1 MTLVQVDL
9 NVHPRKPSE
18 ILENSFG
25 SWRPRRRESVIRGA
39 AREVALRQKEADRGW
54 QPICDWGPAQRVLE
68 GRPESIK
75 GMP

>member
-1 MTLVQVDL
+1 MFIQESPAKYWRT
-9 NVHPRKPSE
+9 PSAA
-18 ILENSFG
+18 G
-25 SWRPRRRESVIRGA
+25 VPRRRESVIRGA